1 MFGFSVNTLTFLLNL
16 HPSIENTFDQKA
28 QHRRITM
35 GVLTTY
41 QQQLQDMVNKGIDA
55 AEKQQKRLSVKPF
68 DMAEKLEESARTHS
82 VKSLRKS
89 YYGYS
94 ENVFDQLREL
104 NGIVGE
110 FTSQLISRV
119 ERQVAEGADV
129 VEEGA
134 IDVAATAEDVKTAVE
149 PTKPARKSSPK
160 KAKAAPA
167 AAAKAE
173 KAEDSKEVKAEE
185 AEPAKPSDAKT
196 EDTVAV

>member
-1 MFGFSVNTLTFLLNL
+1 
-16 HPSIENTFDQKA
+16 
-28 QHRRITM
+28 M
-35 GVLTTY
+35 GVLITY

-55 AEKQQKRLSVKPF
+55 AEKQQKRLSAKPF

-104 NGIVGE
+104 NGMVGE

-119 ERQVAEGADV
+119 EKQVAEGADV

-134 IDVAATAEDVKTAVE
+134 FADTLRKARETVE

-173 KAEDSKEVKAEE
+173 KAEDSKEVKAKE

-196 EDTVAV
+196 EDTAAV

>member
-1 MFGFSVNTLTFLLNL
+1 
-16 HPSIENTFDQKA
+16 
-28 QHRRITM
+28 M

-55 AEKQQKRLSVKPF
+55 AEKQQKRLSAKPF

-104 NGIVGE
+104 NGMVDKL
-110 FTSQLISRV
+110 TSQLISRV
-119 ERQVAEGADV
+119 EKQVTEGADV

-134 IDVAATAEDVKTAVE
+134 VDVVAAAEDVKAAAE
-149 PTKPARKSSPK
+149 PTKSARKSTQN
-160 KAKAAPA
+160 KAKAAPV
-167 AAAKAE
+167 AAAKVE
-173 KAEDSKEVKAEE
+173 KAEESKEVKAKEV
-185 AEPAKPSDAKT
+185 EPAKANDAKT
-196 EDTVAV
+196 EETASA

>member
-1 MFGFSVNTLTFLLNL
+1 
-16 HPSIENTFDQKA
+16 
-28 QHRRITM
+28 M

-55 AEKQQKRLSVKPF
+55 AEKQQKRLSAKPF

-104 NGIVGE
+104 NGMVGE
-110 FTSQLISRV
+110 FTAQLISRG
-119 ERQVAEGADV
+119 EKQVTEGADA
-129 VEEGA
+129 VEDGA
-134 IDVAATAEDVKTAVE
+134 IDVAVKAENVKAAVE
-149 PTKPARKSSPK
+149 PSKEARKSSVK

-167 AAAKAE
+167 AAVKAE
-173 KAEDSKEVKAEE
+173 KAEDSKEVKAKA
-185 AEPAKPSDAKT
+185 AEPVKTSDVKT
-196 EDTVAV
+196 EETASA

>member
-1 MFGFSVNTLTFLLNL
+1 
-16 HPSIENTFDQKA
+16 
-28 QHRRITM
+28 M

-55 AEKQQKRLSVKPF
+55 AEKQQKRLSAKPF

-104 NGIVGE
+104 NGMVGE

-119 ERQVAEGADV
+119 EKQVTEGAVDV
-129 VEEGA
+129 V
-134 IDVAATAEDVKTAVE
+134 AAAEDVKAAVE
-149 PTKPARKSSPK
+149 PTKSARKSTPN
-160 KAKAAPA
+160 KAKAAPV
-167 AAAKAE
+167 AAAKVE
-173 KAEDSKEVKAEE
+173 KAEDSKEVKAKEV
-185 AEPAKPSDAKT
+185 EPAKASDAKT
-196 EDTVAV
+196 EETASA

>member
-1 MFGFSVNTLTFLLNL
+1 
-16 HPSIENTFDQKA
+16 
-28 QHRRITM
+28 M

-41 QQQLQDMVNKGIDA
+41 QQQLQDMVNKGIDT
-55 AEKQQKRLSVKPF
+55 AEKQQKRLSAKPF

-104 NGIVGE
+104 NGMVGE

-119 ERQVAEGADV
+119 EKQVAEGAETAAESAV
-129 VEEGA
+129 
-134 IDVAATAEDVKTAVE
+134 DVAATAEDVKAAVE
-149 PTKPARKSSPK
+149 PAKPVRKSRPK
-160 KAKAAPA
+160 KATVAPA

-173 KAEDSKEVKAEE
+173 KAENSKEVKAEE
-185 AEPAKPSDAKT
+185 AEPAKASDVKT
-196 EDTVAV
+196 EETTSA

>member
-1 MFGFSVNTLTFLLNL
+1 
-16 HPSIENTFDQKA
+16 
-28 QHRRITM
+28 M

-55 AEKQQKRLSVKPF
+55 AEKQQKRLSAKPF

-104 NGIVGE
+104 NGMVGKL
-110 FTSQLISRV
+110 TSQLISRV
-119 ERQVAEGADV
+119 EKQVTEGADV

-134 IDVAATAEDVKTAVE
+134 VDVVAAAEDVKAAAE
-149 PTKPARKSSPK
+149 PTKSARKSTQN
-160 KAKAAPA
+160 KAKAAPV
-167 AAAKAE
+167 AAAKVE
-173 KAEDSKEVKAEE
+173 KAEESKEVKAKEV
-185 AEPAKPSDAKT
+185 EPAKANDAKT
-196 EDTVAV
+196 EETASA

>member
-1 MFGFSVNTLTFLLNL
+1 
-16 HPSIENTFDQKA
+16 
-28 QHRRITM
+28 M

-55 AEKQQKRLSVKPF
+55 AEKQQKRLSTKPF

-104 NGIVGE
+104 NGTVGE
-110 FTSQLISRV
+110 FTAQLISRV
-119 ERQVAEGADV
+119 EKQVAEDADV

-134 IDVAATAEDVKTAVE
+134 VDVAATAEDVKAAVE
-149 PTKPARKSSPK
+149 PTKSVRKSSPK
-160 KAKAAPA
+160 KAKAAPV
-167 AAAKAE
+167 AAAKGE
-173 KAEDSKEVKAEE
+173 TAEDSKEVKVEE
-185 AEPAKPSDAKT
+185 AEPAKASDAKT
-196 EDTVAV
+196 EETTSA

>member
-1 MFGFSVNTLTFLLNL
+1 
-16 HPSIENTFDQKA
+16 
-28 QHRRITM
+28 M

-55 AEKQQKRLSVKPF
+55 AEKQQKRLSAKPF

-104 NGIVGE
+104 NGMVGE

-119 ERQVAEGADV
+119 EKQVAEGAETV
-129 VEEGA
+129 AESAV
-134 IDVAATAEDVKTAVE
+134 DVAATAEDVKAAVE
-149 PTKPARKSSPK
+149 PSKPVRKSSPK
-160 KAKAAPA
+160 KATVAPA
-167 AAAKAE
+167 AATKAE
-173 KAEDSKEVKAEE
+173 KAESSKEVKAEE
-185 AEPAKPSDAKT
+185 AEPAKASDAKT
-196 EDTVAV
+196 EETTSA

>member
-1 MFGFSVNTLTFLLNL
+1 
-16 HPSIENTFDQKA
+16 
-28 QHRRITM
+28 M

-55 AEKQQKRLSVKPF
+55 AEKQQKRLSAKPF

-94 ENVFDQLREL
+94 ENAFDQLREL
-104 NGIVGE
+104 NGMVGE
-110 FTSQLISRV
+110 FTAQLISRV
-119 ERQVAEGADV
+119 EKQVAEGADAI
-129 VEEGA
+129 EDGA
-134 IDVAATAEDVKTAVE
+134 IDVAATAEDVKAAVE
-149 PTKPARKSSPK
+149 PAKSARKSSPK

-173 KAEDSKEVKAEE
+173 KAEDSKEVNAEEIKAEE
-185 AEPAKPSDAKT
+185 AEPAKASDAKT
-196 EDTVAV
+196 EEKASA